1 MAHFAELDENNEVL
15 RVIVVDDNDT
25 SNSDGEEVEQIGIS
39 FLKGLFG
46 NDTNWKQTSYNG
58 NFRVRYAGR
67 GDVYDETLN
76 AFIPPKPYNSWA
88 LNSTTADWE
97 APITKP
103 ELTQEQE
110 DSGYGYYWD
119 ETVYQQDN
127 TTGWILTQLSQS
139 EET

>member
-1 MAHFAELDENNEVL
+1 MAHFAELNENNEVL
-15 RVIVVDDNDT
+15 RVIVVDNNDT
-25 SNSDGEEVEQIGIS
+25 SNSDGEEIEQIGIS

-58 NFRVRYAGR
+58 NFRFRYAGV
-67 GDVYDETLN
+67 GYSYDETLN
-76 AFIPPKPYNSWA
+76 AFVPPKPYNSWT

-110 DSGYGYYWD
+110 DSGYLYYWD
-119 ETVYQQDN
+119 ETTYQQDN
-127 TTGWILTQLSQS
+127 TTGWILTQLSQL

>member
-1 MAHFAELDENNEVL
+1 MAHFAELNENNEVL

-58 NFRVRYAGR
+58 NFRVRYAGI
-67 GDVYDETLN
+67 GYSYDETLN
-76 AFIPPKPYNSWA
+76 AFVPPKPYNSWI

-97 APITKP
+97 APITQP
-103 ELTQEQE
+103 ELTQEQDE
-110 DSGYGYYWD
+110 SGYYYYWD
-119 ETVYQQDN
+119 ETSYQQDN
-127 TTGWILTQLSQS
+127 TTGWILTQSSQP

>member
-1 MAHFAELDENNEVL
+1 
-15 RVIVVDDNDT
+15 VVDAR
-25 SNSDGEEVEQIGIS
+25 
-39 FLKGLFG
+39 LFG
-46 NDTNWKQTSYNG
+46 FDTNWKQTSYNG

-76 AFIPPKPYNSWA
+76 AFIPPKPYNSWI

-110 DSGYGYYWD
+110 DSGYFYYWD
-119 ETVYQQDN
+119 ETAYQQDN
-127 TTGWILTQLSQS
+127 TTGWILTQPSQS

>member
-1 MAHFAELDENNEVL
+1 MAHFAELNENNEVL
-15 RVIVVDDNDT
+15 RVIVVDNNDT

-58 NFRVRYAGR
+58 NFRVRYAGI
-67 GDVYDETLN
+67 GYSYDETLN
-76 AFIPPKPYNSWA
+76 AFVPPKPYNSWII
-88 LNSTTADWE
+88 NSTTADWE
-97 APITKP
+97 APIAQP

-110 DSGYGYYWD
+110 DSGYLYYWD
-119 ETVYQQDN
+119 ETAYQQDN
-127 TTGWILTQLSQS
+127 TTGWILTQSSQP

>member
-1 MAHFAELDENNEVL
+1 MAHFAELNENNEVL
-15 RVIVVDDNDT
+15 RVIVVDNNDT
-25 SNSDGEEVEQIGIS
+25 SNSDGEEIEQIGIS

-58 NFRVRYAGR
+58 NIRVRYAGR

-76 AFIPPKPYNSWA
+76 AFVPPKPYNSWT

-110 DSGYGYYWD
+110 DSGYLYYWD
-119 ETVYQQDN
+119 ETAYQQDN

>member
-1 MAHFAELDENNEVL
+1 MAHFAELNENNEVL
-15 RVIVVDDNDT
+15 RVIVVGNNDT

-58 NFRVRYAGR
+58 NFRVRYAGM
-67 GDVYDETLN
+67 GYLYDETLD
-76 AFIPPKPYNSWA
+76 AFIYPKPYNSWT

-97 APITKP
+97 APITQP

-110 DSGYGYYWD
+110 DSGYLYYWD
-119 ETVYQQDN
+119 ETAYQQDN
-127 TTGWILTQLSQS
+127 TTGWTLTQLSQS

>member
-1 MAHFAELDENNEVL
+1 MAHFAELNENNEVL
-15 RVIVVDDNDT
+15 RVIVVDNNDT
-25 SNSDGEEVEQIGIS
+25 SNSDGEEIEQIGIS

-58 NFRVRYAGR
+58 NFRFRYAGV
-67 GDVYDETLN
+67 GYSYDETLN
-76 AFIPPKPYNSWA
+76 AFITPKPYNSWT

-110 DSGYGYYWD
+110 DSGYLYYWD
-119 ETVYQQDN
+119 ETTYQQDN
-127 TTGWILTQLSQS
+127 TTGWTLTQLSQS

>member
-58 NFRVRYAGR
+58 SSRFRYAGV
-67 GDVYDETLN
+67 GYSYDETLN
-76 AFIPPKPYNSWA
+76 AFVSPKPYNSWT

-97 APITKP
+97 APITQP
-103 ELTQEQE
+103 ELTQEQA
-110 DSGYGYYWD
+110 DSDYYYVWD
-119 ETVYQQDN
+119 ESAYQQDN
-127 TTGWILTQLSQS
+127 TTGWTLTQLSQS

>member
-1 MAHFAELDENNEVL
+1 MAHFAELNENNEVL
-15 RVIVVDDNDT
+15 RVIVVDNNDT
-25 SNSDGEEVEQIGIS
+25 SNSDGEEIEQIGIS

-46 NDTNWKQTSYNG
+46 NNTNWKQTSYNG
-58 NFRVRYAGR
+58 NIRVRYAGR

-76 AFIPPKPYNSWA
+76 AFVPPKPYNSWT

-110 DSGYGYYWD
+110 DSGYLYYWD
-119 ETVYQQDN
+119 ETAYQQDN

>member
-1 MAHFAELDENNEVL
+1 MAHFAELNENNEVL
-15 RVIVVDDNDT
+15 RVIVVDNNDT

-58 NFRVRYAGR
+58 NSRFRYAGI
-67 GDVYDETLN
+67 GNTYDETLD
-76 AFIPPKPYNSWA
+76 AFVPPKPYNSWT

-97 APITKP
+97 APIAQP

-110 DSGYGYYWD
+110 DSGYFYYWD

>member
-1 MAHFAELDENNEVL
+1 MAHFAELNENNEVL
-15 RVIVVDDNDT
+15 RVIVVDNNDT
-25 SNSDGEEVEQIGIS
+25 SNSDGEEIEQIGIS

-58 NFRVRYAGR
+58 NIRVRYAGR
-67 GDVYDETLN
+67 GDVYDETLD
-76 AFIPPKPYNSWA
+76 AFISPKPYNSWI

-110 DSGYGYYWD
+110 DSGYLYYWD
-119 ETVYQQDN
+119 ETAYQQDN

>member
-1 MAHFAELDENNEVL
+1 MAHFAELNENNEVL
-15 RVIVVDDNDT
+15 RVIVVDNNDT
-25 SNSDGEEVEQIGIS
+25 SNSDGEEIEQIGIS

-46 NDTNWKQTSYNG
+46 NNTNWKQTSYNG
-58 NFRVRYAGR
+58 NIRVRYAGR
-67 GDVYDETLN
+67 GDVYDETLD
-76 AFIPPKPYNSWA
+76 AFISPKPYNSWI

-110 DSGYGYYWD
+110 DSGYLYYWD
-119 ETVYQQDN
+119 ETAYQQDN

>member
-1 MAHFAELDENNEVL
+1 MAHFAELNENNEVL
-15 RVIVVDDNDT
+15 RVIVVDNNDT

-58 NFRVRYAGR
+58 NFRVRYAGI
-67 GDVYDETLN
+67 GYSYDETLD
-76 AFIPPKPYNSWA
+76 AFVPPKPYDSWII
-88 LNSTTADWE
+88 NSTTADWE
-97 APITKP
+97 APITQP

-110 DSGYGYYWD
+110 DSGYYYYWD
-119 ETVYQQDN
+119 ETAYQQDN
-127 TTGWILTQLSQS
+127 TTGWILTQSSQS